1 MTLPPIIHTSEPGSW
16 AHETFSSRIPR
27 IIDDVIAAN
36 DYSHEI
42 VDALNRLRGE
52 IVGGKI
58 RALKE
63 VTDYRAFWDAHTR
76 EHIGKSWLDVP
87 WFWAEAFFYRR
98 VLEATRYFQPGKF
111 YQHDPYTN
119 IKRTELARAPQ
130 TLIAVLEAQTRF
142 PEETSFVNLLHA
154 DLWGNRVDLSM
165 YNIANHRQSVSSF
178 EHERANLLV
187 DDTAQVWLSLTHPL
201 PPSLKGKGNIQFVCD
216 NAGTELLF
224 DLALADFLLRAEIAG
239 EIILHLKPQPT
250 FVSDAMPKDVLES
263 IDALGQS
270 STPMLRQLAA
280 RLTQTIDS
288 GQLTLREHPFWV
300 TGFFF
305 HNLPDDLRATLAQS
319 SLVISKGDANYRR
332 LIGDCHWD
340 STASFAS
347 AAEHFPAPVVAV
359 RTLKSE
365 PVVGLPRGV
374 ADKLRAQD
382 PAWSINGRYGVI
394 QFLDK

>member
-16 AHETFSSRIPR
+16 AHETFSSRVPR

-36 DYSHEI
+36 DFSHEI
-42 VDALNRLRGE
+42 VDAMNRLRAE

-58 RALKE
+58 RALE
-63 VTDYRAFWDAHTR
+63 EMADNRAFWDAHTN
-76 EHIGKSWLDVP
+76 EHIGKSWLAVP

-98 VLEATRYFQPGKF
+98 VLEATRYFQPGQF
-111 YQHDPYTN
+111 YHHDPYTN
-119 IKRTELARAPQ
+119 IKRTELARALQ
-130 TLIAVLEAQTRF
+130 TLHAVLESLPADKHTAF
-142 PEETSFVNLLHA
+142 NILLHA

-187 DDTAQVWLSLTHPL
+187 DDTARVWQSLTYPL
-201 PPSLKGKGNIQFVCD
+201 PPSLRGSGNIQFVCD

-224 DLALADFLLRAEIAG
+224 DLALADLLLRAEIAG

-250 FVSDAMPKDVLES
+250 FVSDAMPKDALES

-270 STPMLRQLAA
+270 STPMLRQLAG
-280 RLTQTIDS
+280 RLAQAIDS
-288 GQLTLREHPFWV
+288 GQLVLSEHPFWV

-305 HNLPDDLRATLAQS
+305 HNLPDGLRATLAQS

-332 LIGDCHWD
+332 LIGDCHWE

-347 AAEHFPAPVVAV
+347 AVEHFPAPVVAV

-365 PVVGLPRGV
+365 PVVGLRRGL
-374 ADKLRAQD
+374 ADKLRTQD
-382 PAWSINGRYGVI
+382 PAWSINGRYGVS
-394 QFLDK
+394 QFSER